1 MARWKTWVGIA
12 ISAAAIWWAVRG
24 VEWGLVWPALRGA
37 NWGLLAV
44 VFALAPVVNIGVRAV
59 RWRILLS
66 PVARLPVSSC
76 ASATA
81 IGLMANNVLPARIGE
96 FVRAYALA
104 KHEPVATGT
113 AFGSLFVERLFDGF
127 ALAGILYALRWV
139 IDLPPW
145 ADTTAVVAFWIF
157 VGFLAFQVLLVVWP
171 RAVIGGAQWI
181 RRRLF
186 GGRFEEVI
194 EGALATFVDGFRLL
208 KRPGLVA
215 VSVALAFAQWTLIG
229 LTFLI
234 GMGAFG
240 LASEVGWE
248 GAMFTNSIT
257 ALGVAVPSSPGFV
270 GTFQALVVKSLE
282 VFEIDRTVAFTYSLG
297 FHAVNYAAVT
307 LVGFFCFFRE
317 GFSWKELERSEE
329 ELEREMAEEFET
341 EIEPSL
347 GSDERD

>member
-1 MARWKTWVGIA
+1 LSRWKTWIGLA

-24 VEWGLVWPALRGA
+24 VEWDLVWPALARA
-37 NWGLLAV
+37 DWAILAV
-44 VFALAPVVNIGVRAV
+44 VFALSPVVNVGVRAV

-66 PVARLPVSSC
+66 PVARLPFSSC

-81 IGLMANNVLPARIGE
+81 VGLMANNVLPARIGE

-104 KHEPVATGT
+104 KREPVATGT
-113 AFGSLFVERLFDGF
+113 AFGSLFVERMFDGF

-157 VGFLAFQVLLVVWP
+157 VGFLAFQVALVVWP

-181 RRRLF
+181 RRRLL
-186 GGRFEEVI
+186 GGRFEDMI
-194 EGALATFVDGFRLL
+194 EGALATFVDGFHLL

-215 VSVALAFAQWTLIG
+215 VSVALAFVQWALIA
-229 LTFLI
+229 LMFLL

-240 LASEVGWE
+240 LAREVGWE
-248 GAMFTNSIT
+248 GALFTNSIT

-297 FHAVNYAAVT
+297 FHAVSFASVT
-307 LVGFFCFFRE
+307 LVGLFCFFRE

-329 ELEREMAEEFET
+329 ELEREMTEEFET
-341 EIEPSL
+341 EIAPLLE
-347 GSDERD
+347 SDDRG